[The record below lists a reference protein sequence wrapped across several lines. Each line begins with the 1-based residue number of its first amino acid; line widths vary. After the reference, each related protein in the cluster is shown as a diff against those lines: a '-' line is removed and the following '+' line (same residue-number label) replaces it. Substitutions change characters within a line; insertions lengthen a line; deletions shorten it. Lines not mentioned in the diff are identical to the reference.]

1 MIKRIDRKSAIQ
13 YWKVPLPIQ
22 SMQTLSSR
30 YLPTDSY
37 STFRVSSYRFKQN
50 HRDLFVRFIANLGL
64 RIRLTTHRCPQQSP
78 HVVSCLDYFS
88 VDLCCSN
95 PVIICQ
101 VPIRLRGRRR
111 RSRLDPGWP
120 KSWKPRRRRK
130 LRLRQLWWW
139 RRRWWWHQGP
149 ASTNPIRSHGTV
161 PEKTCRNHQIIE
173 RIKAGL
179 FFIPADIASKQLQLL
194 QQPVN

>member
-1 MIKRIDRKSAIQ
+1 MQ
-13 YWKVPLPIQ
+13 YNIGKFHYLSNPCKHYQVGTFP
-22 SMQTLSSR
+22 QTVTVHLECQVTG
-30 YLPTDSY
+30 L
-37 STFRVSSYRFKQN
+37 KKN

-64 RIRLTTHRCPQQSP
+64 RIRLTTHSCPQQSP

-101 VPIRLRGRRR
+101 VPIRLRGRWR
-111 RSRLDPGWP
+111 RSRLEPGPGWP
-120 KSWKPRRRRK
+120 KSWKPRRRK

-149 ASTNPIRSHGTV
+149 ASTNPRSHGTV

-194 QQPVN
+194 QPVNYIICNG